1 LADSVDWPA
10 LLTDLDRH
18 GCHTW
23 ILYGSLARGDAHPT
37 SDIDLLGIR
46 DDGEPDRDTR
56 VWNGRFLDV
65 FIYAASRFETVGEDW
80 LHLRRGRVLRERDG
94 SAGRLLAQIETVYQ
108 SGPQRLADHERRS
121 RVTWLHKMAERIGG
135 RGPDDVEANYRRA
148 WLLTQILEDY
158 FRLRDRWYL
167 GPKESLLWLKAEEPD
182 VYAMF
187 AEALTP
193 AADLAAIRR
202 LVDGVTALTETSLRR
217 SAPADSFVAT
227 IK

>member
-1 LADSVDWPA
+1 MADSVDWSA
-10 LLTDLDRH
+10 LLAGLDHH

-23 ILYGSLARGDAHPT
+23 ILYGSLARGDPHPT

-65 FIYAASRFETVGEDW
+65 FIYAASRFETVGEEW
-80 LHLRRGRVLRERDG
+80 LHLRGGRVLRERDG
-94 SAGRLLAQIETVYQ
+94 SAERLLAHVETVYQ
-108 SGPQRLADHERRS
+108 AGPQRLADHERRS
-121 RVTWLHKMAERIGG
+121 LVTWLHKMAERIGG
-135 RGPDDVEANYRRA
+135 RGPDDIEANYRRA

-158 FRLRDRWYL
+158 FRLRDRWYS

-182 VYAMF
+182 MYAMF

-193 AADLAAIRR
+193 AADLTAIRR
-202 LVDGVTALTETSLRR
+202 LVDAVTVLAETS
-217 SAPADSFVAT
+217 SKG
-227 IK
+227 I